1 MKLPYLLAATG
12 LVLLTQINPAAR
24 ADTDAQDSAAHAA
37 HHSVVAE
44 GALRRALVQY
54 QVPAVHLVR
63 EDGKP
68 VVLDG
73 ELDDGRAV
81 FVDFIYTTCTAI
93 CPLTSATFAALQDKL
108 GAEGVRKVQLVSI
121 SIDPEQDTPRRLRE
135 FRAKYGAGPMWHHY
149 TGTQEASEMA
159 QRAFGVYTGDKMGHS
174 AVTLFRAAPGQPWV
188 RLDGFA
194 TPDQLIAEYRSS
206 ARSSR

>member
-1 MKLPYLLAATG
+1 MNLPYLLAATG
-12 LVLLTQINPAAR
+12 LVLLSLCGPSVR
-24 ADTDAQDSAAHAA
+24 ADTDAQNSAAHAA
-37 HHSVVAE
+37 HHSVVGE

-63 EDGKP
+63 EDGTP
-68 VVLDG
+68 VVLDA
-73 ELDDGRAV
+73 ELDDGSAV
-81 FVDFIYTTCTAI
+81 FIDFIYTTCTAI

-108 GAEGVRKVQLVSI
+108 GAAGAKKVKLVSI

-174 AVTLFRAAPGQPWV
+174 AVTLYRAAPGQPWV

-194 TPDQLIAEYRSS
+194 TPDQLIAEYRSTPQ
-206 ARSSR
+206 ASR